1 MVDIGDLI
9 DHLEELEKFEMNG
22 RQIRN
27 VITTARQY
35 AEWKGKKLDYECL
48 KDVIEISGKFD
59 TYLTKLRGGLTYDQV
74 AEDEGGSGDIAVRGP

>member
-1 MVDIGDLI
+1 MVDIADLQ
-9 DHLEELEKFEMNG
+9 DHLEELTKFEMNG

-35 AEWKGKKLDYECL
+35 AEWKEMKLDYNCL

-59 TYLTKLRGGLTYDQV
+59 TYLTKLRGGMTYDQI
-74 AEDEGGSGDIAVRGP
+74 AEDEGFR

>member
-1 MVDIGDLI
+1 MVDIDDLQ
-9 DHLEELEKFEMNG
+9 DHLEDLAKFEMNG

-35 AEWKGKKLDYECL
+35 TEWKGKMLNYEYL

-59 TYLTKLRGGLTYDQV
+59 TYLTKLRGGFTYDQI
-74 AEDEGGSGDIAVRGP
+74 AEDEGLR

>member
-1 MVDIGDLI
+1 MVDIDDLQ
-9 DHLEELEKFEMNG
+9 DHLEELAKFEMNG

-59 TYLTKLRGGLTYDQV
+59 TYLTKLRGGFTYDQI
-74 AEDEGGSGDIAVRGP
+74 AEDEGFR

>member
-1 MVDIGDLI
+1 MVDIANLQ
-9 DHLEELEKFEMNG
+9 DHLEELAKSEMNG

-35 AEWKGKKLDYECL
+35 AEWKKMKLDYKCL

-59 TYLTKLRGGLTYDQV
+59 TYLTKLRGGMTYDQI
-74 AEDEGGSGDIAVRGP
+74 AEDEGFR

>member
-1 MVDIGDLI
+1 MVDIDNLR

-35 AEWKGKKLDYECL
+35 AEWKEIKLDYECL

-59 TYLTKLRGGLTYDQV
+59 TYLTKLKGGMSYDQI
-74 AEDEGGSGDIAVRGP
+74 AEDEGFR